1 MQPATIG
8 QPATLNI
15 VRGNRDVSVVSPEP
29 TALSSWALAIA
40 RALQSRGQDPAP
52 LFARA
57 GLDVAAL
64 REPEARYPV
73 RTITR
78 LWRLAVEKTQD
89 PCFGL
94 EVARHVSPTT
104 FHALGFS
111 IVSSTTLREVF
122 ERIVRY
128 SHFVSDAASVTFER
142 SPNAY
147 RFAISAVYGEPPAD
161 EAVDALFA
169 VIVRMGRMLIDRQFS
184 PVLVE
189 LCRPA
194 PRDPLPF
201 ARCFRTQVVFG
212 ATSNALMLGLDA
224 CEQRLPGANP
234 KVARLNDEAV
244 AQALAGMRRDRLS
257 DRVRSVL
264 VDRLPEGEPPQEEIA
279 RGVAMSTRTFQR
291 NLSAEGTTYSR
302 LVDDTR
308 RELAMAYVLDS
319 RYSLA
324 EVAYLLGFSGGN
336 NFTRAFRRW
345 TGKSPSEFRR

>member
-1 MQPATIG
+1 
-8 QPATLNI
+8 LY
-15 VRGNRDVSVVSPEP
+15 VSKAVSPEP
-29 TALSSWALAIA
+29 SALSTWGLAIA
-40 RALQSRGQDPAP
+40 RALQARGHDPAS

-57 GLDVAAL
+57 GLDTAAL
-64 REPEARYPV
+64 GEPEARYPA
-73 RTITR
+73 RALTR
-78 LWRLAVEKTQD
+78 LWRLAVEETRD

-111 IVSSTTLREVF
+111 ILSSTTLREAF

-128 SHFVSDAASVTFER
+128 SRLVSDAAAVTFGR
-142 SPNAY
+142 LDHAY
-147 RFAISAVYGEPPAD
+147 RFAISGMHGEPPAD

-169 VIVRMGRMLIDRQFS
+169 VIVGMGRLVIGRQFS

-189 LCRPA
+189 LRRLA
-194 PRDPLPF
+194 PPDPLPF
-201 ARCFRTQVVFG
+201 ARCFRVQVAFG
-212 ATSNALMLGLDA
+212 AKSNALTLGLDV
-224 CEQRLPGANP
+224 CEQRLTGANP
-234 KVARLNDEAV
+234 QVARLNEQAA
-244 AQALAGMRRDRLS
+244 AQALAKMRSGRLS

-264 VDRLPEGEPPQEEIA
+264 ADRLPCGETTQEEIA
-279 RGVAMSTRTFQR
+279 RGVAMSTRTLQR
-291 NLSAEGTTYSR
+291 NLSAEGTMYSR

-308 RELAMAYVLDS
+308 RELAMSYVLDN

-345 TGKSPSEFRR
+345 TGKAPSEFRR